1 MRVYS
6 DSWEQCRENIAHKVS
21 SESPY
26 SILHIASI
34 SPRIIASIQTVGGG
48 GDNSLNPPQN
58 KKAMTE
64 QCVTVGQSPVTEM
77 SLATPFNTVHIIH
90 IYTDSGVMYKT
101 GNGRNLRHYAR
112 GFSISRLH
120 LSSTKFADNTKGHF
134 FKIIN

>member
-1 MRVYS
+1 MTHGNNAEKISHTKFLQKAHIVYYILL
-6 DSWEQCRENIAHKVS
+6 QYLHVS
-21 SESPY
+21 SLPY
-26 SILHIASI
+26 K
-34 SPRIIASIQTVGGG
+34 QWEGG